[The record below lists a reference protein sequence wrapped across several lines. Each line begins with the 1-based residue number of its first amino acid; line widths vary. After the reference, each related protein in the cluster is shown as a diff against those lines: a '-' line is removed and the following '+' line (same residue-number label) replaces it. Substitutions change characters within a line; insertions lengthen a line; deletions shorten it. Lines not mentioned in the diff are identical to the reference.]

1 MRGESEG
8 ERSSARLALL
18 ANLISV
24 KVNSVGSKAFVKIG
38 SVSKSL
44 YLVLMIPIIKSRVE
58 PTCVSKPAAP
68 VKLFSSKCF
77 LRFFFLN

>member
-24 KVNSVGSKAFVKIG
+24 KVNSGKSKFSCYPG
-38 SVSKSL
+38 G
-44 YLVLMIPIIKSRVE
+44 LV
-58 PTCVSKPAAP
+58 
-68 VKLFSSKCF
+68 
-77 LRFFFLN
+77 FFFLPCLGNVSIIPLFLSH